1 MSSAAPSHP
10 HPARVVLTVAVGI
23 AVISGALTALQTRV
37 NSQLSLELGDG
48 ILASVISFASGLVI
62 LTIAVLVA
70 PRGRDGLARL
80 TTSVRERRTPWWYLI
95 GGLFGAVFVVGQGLT
110 AAVLGV
116 ALFTIAAVATQTI
129 TGAVIDRV
137 GLGDLPKRP
146 VTALRVV
153 ASLLALGAVTFSGLA
168 ELRVD
173 VPIGLLI
180 LPLLAGVGIGF
191 QQAIT
196 GQVRHVSQ
204 SALTATFINFLTG
217 TTVLIL
223 AAIVHTIV
231 VGWVASFP
239 SNPLLYTGGVL
250 GVLFIGG
257 AAVVV
262 RTAAEGSKGDVRTIG
277 VLLLGLGTIAG
288 QLLGA
293 LVLDLVIPISG
304 RGLPTTTVIGTLL
317 TLVAVSLAVLSA
329 RRSHVAT
336 PPLTEP

>member
-10 HPARVVLTVAVGI
+10 HPSRFVLIVAVGI

-70 PRGRDGLARL
+70 PRGR
-80 TTSVRERRTPWWYLI
+80 
-95 GGLFGAVFVVGQGLT
+95 
-110 AAVLGV
+110 
-116 ALFTIAAVATQTI
+116 
-129 TGAVIDRV
+129 V

-153 ASLLALGAVTFSGLA
+153 ASLLALAAVTFSGLA

-262 RTAAEGSKGDVRTIG
+262 RTIG

>member
-10 HPARVVLTVAVGI
+10 HPSRFVLIVAVGI

-48 ILASVISFASGLVI
+48 ILASVISFGSGLVI
-62 LTIAVLVA
+62 LTIVVLVA

-153 ASLLALGAVTFSGLA
+153 ASLLALAAVTFSGLA

-262 RTAAEGSKGDVRTIG
+262 RTIG